1 MPMEEWK
8 IMMTKV
14 NEDPQSMKEEN
25 QKDELR
31 KMLNENLFQNI
42 VVIHLF
48 YTYLVKLDKN
58 MVTKSKY
65 NIFWTKYNH

>member
-1 MPMEEWK
+1 MEEWK
-8 IMMTKV
+8 IEMTKI
-14 NEDPQSMKEEN
+14 NEDLQSVKEEN
-25 QKDELR
+25 QKDELW

-48 YTYLVKLDKN
+48 YTYLVKLNKN

-65 NIFWTKYNH
+65 NIF

>member
-1 MPMEEWK
+1 MEEGK
-8 IMMTKV
+8 IVMTKV
-14 NEDPQSMKEEN
+14 NEDLQSVKEEN
-25 QKDELR
+25 QKDELW

-48 YTYLVKLDKN
+48 YTYLVKLNKN

-65 NIFWTKYNH
+65 NIFQIKYNH

>member
-1 MPMEEWK
+1 M
-8 IMMTKV
+8 IKV
-14 NEDPQSMKEEN
+14 NEDLQNMKEEN

-58 MVTKSKY
+58 MVTKSKLY
-65 NIFWTKYNH
+65 IAIKRLHLKI

>member
-1 MPMEEWK
+1 MEEWK
-8 IMMTKV
+8 IVMTKV
-14 NEDPQSMKEEN
+14 NEDLQSVKEEN
-25 QKDELR
+25 QKDELW

-48 YTYLVKLDKN
+48 YTYLVKLNKN

-65 NIFWTKYNH
+65 SIFQIKYNH

>member
-1 MPMEEWK
+1 MEEWK

>member
-1 MPMEEWK
+1 MEEWK
-8 IMMTKV
+8 IVMTII
-14 NEDPQSMKEEN
+14 NENLQNVKEEN
-25 QKDELR
+25 QKDELW
-31 KMLNENLFQNI
+31 KMLDENLFQNI

-65 NIFWTKYNH
+65 NIFSD